1 MMESMIDNMSP
12 SRAEVN
18 DVANAVMDGADAV
31 MLSGETSVGNYPVA
45 VVETMSKIIDRVE
58 DYDGIYY
65 RDIEHESDDDRI
77 ITDAICHSA
86 VRLTQKIKAK
96 GIVTMTFS
104 GYTAFRISS
113 YRPNSWIFV
122 FTSNFKILNM
132 LSLVWGVRGFYY
144 DKFVSTDHTISDIK
158 YELKKAGY
166 LGDDDLLINIASMP
180 ISSKGMSNMLKVSK
194 MNE

>member
-1 MMESMIDNMSP
+1 MSP

-31 MLSGETSVGNYPVA
+31 MLSGETSVGKYPIE
-45 VVETMSKIIDRVE
+45 VVTTMSKIIQRVE

-65 RDIEHESDDDRI
+65 REIEHESDDNRI

-86 VRLTQKIKAK
+86 VRLCQKVSAKA
-96 GIVTMTFS
+96 IVTMTFS
-104 GYTAFRISS
+104 GYTAFRVSS
-113 YRPNSWIFV
+113 YRPNAWIFV
-122 FTSNFKILNM
+122 FTSNFRILNM

-166 LGDDDLLINIASMP
+166 LNDEDTLINIASMP
-180 ISSKGMSNMLKVSK
+180 ISNKGMSNMLKVSR
-194 MNE
+194 MDD

>member
-1 MMESMIDNMSP
+1 
-12 SRAEVN
+12 
-18 DVANAVMDGADAV
+18 